1 MQLTLSHGM
10 QGRAAPGLDPAA
22 GAKPAASSLELTP
35 CHNIQRSLLTT
46 FREKGAR
53 VIVTVDLQSGC
64 FSKLVLYGPTNNSL
78 CFYAEL

>member
-10 QGRAAPGLDPAA
+10 QGREAPGLDPGA

-35 CHNIQRSLLTT
+35 CRNIQRSLLTT